1 MPNAVLGLVV
11 TLILQAGG
19 AKSLQPSAPQVI
31 GTVDAGKLKGEPT
44 ELAWSP
50 DASKFFLQTSER
62 DSRAMIKNPRF
73 FVLGAADGKPESVG
87 AMPDWAS
94 EYWQWKSNKNAPGST
109 TLSIDVKQE
118 QRQGVAT
125 AAPMGGSLAK
135 GGGAEPGAGSTVED
149 VTMRA
154 QQMQQ
159 QQVFTLTLKNEIVGE
174 FVNQQFLPG
183 YTFGWAP
190 QGGLIAYRNQS
201 GRLAIMDEHGD
212 KREVADTKDVLLPA
226 WSGDGSKI
234 AFLQRAGK
242 NKYDLVVVNVKP

>member
-19 AKSLQPSAPQVI
+19 AKSLQPSAPQVV
-31 GTVDAGKLKGEPT
+31 GTVDTGKLKGEPT

-50 DASKFFLQTSER
+50 DASKLFLQTSER
-62 DSRAMIKNPRF
+62 DSLAMLKNPRF
-73 FVLGAADGKPESVG
+73 FVLGAADAKPESVS
-87 AMPDWAS
+87 AIPDWAS
-94 EYWQWKSNKNAPGST
+94 EYWQWKSNKTAPGST
-109 TLSIDVKQE
+109 TLSIEIKQE
-118 QRQGVAT
+118 RRQSTAT
-125 AAPMGGSLAK
+125 ASPMGGSLAK
-135 GGGAEPGAGSTVED
+135 GGGADPNAGSTVED
-149 VTMRA
+149 ATMRA

-159 QQVFTLTLKNEIVGE
+159 QQVFTLTLKSEVVGE

-190 QGGLIAYRNQS
+190 QGGLIAYRNAA
-201 GRLAIMDEHGD
+201 GRLAIMDERGD

-234 AFLQRAGK
+234 AFLERAGK
-242 NKYDLVVVNVKP
+242 NKYNLMVVNVKP